1 MQHTMKH
8 AILVAAASILL
19 SPNADAQQ
27 WARKMFDRQ
36 KIDFGVIATGSD
48 ARQWVRIKNVYPH
61 AVHIS
66 NVRTTCGCSA
76 AEPEKTDLKPG
87 EETAVEVTMN
97 TVKFRRRKDSNVIVT
112 FDRPQRAEVRVPIT
126 AYIRTDVVFEP
137 GAAAFGSIEAG
148 QAATRTITVAYAGRD
163 DWKILDVK
171 ASSDNIEVEVTEVS
185 RGNGQV
191 SYKLDVHVRA
201 GTPVGR
207 VRQLITLVTD
217 DSGSPNVPLL
227 VEGLVEPDIS
237 VVPPLLA
244 LRTMRAGEQKTVR
257 VVLRGKRPFE
267 VEKVECTDHPECFQ
281 VKLPGD
287 KRKVHVLPLRV
298 TAPNEAGDFTDEF
311 TVTVAGRPEPLT
323 FRTTGTIV
331 TQ

>member
-1 MQHTMKH
+1 
-8 AILVAAASILL
+8 
-19 SPNADAQQ
+19 
-27 WARKMFDRQ
+27 MFDRQ

-137 GAAAFGSIEAG
+137 GAAACGSIEAG

-163 DWKILDVK
+163 DRKIQNDK
-171 ASSDNIEVEVTEVS
+171 ARRDNNEEEVTEDEDKPINLELK
-185 RGNGQV
+185 RLQ
-191 SYKLDVHVRA
+191 D
-201 GTPVGR
+201 
-207 VRQLITLVTD
+207 LI
-217 DSGSPNVPLL
+217 
-227 VEGLVEPDIS
+227 E
-237 VVPPLLA
+237 
-244 LRTMRAGEQKTVR
+244 AGE
-257 VVLRGKRPFE
+257 
-267 VEKVECTDHPECFQ
+267 
-281 VKLPGD
+281 
-287 KRKVHVLPLRV
+287 
-298 TAPNEAGDFTDEF
+298 AAEAFFMARSLFTSGESW
-311 TVTVAGRPEPLT
+311 AEEWMLKA
-323 FRTTGTIV
+323 
-331 TQ
+331 QSML